1 MPASIKLQR
10 EYGEDL
16 AVIFVESQGA
26 SQEDAERFILRQR
39 WFGTPAMWTSERP
52 VSVAGS
58 GLPKH
63 ALLSADGRV
72 IAEGRHI
79 GKKTKLLIDEEIA
92 KGKGAP
98 AGTPKK
104 LKKAWSNFGK
114 GKVAK
119 AIAEAEKVGAKPEL
133 AEDAEEAIR
142 EFTRRTESRLD
153 RAAWLLE
160 NGYALRAEDAV
171 EDLLKELKGAGE
183 LYERALQL
191 EARFEEE
198 SVEAELEA
206 DKVIG
211 KALARLY
218 EDGREEKLF
227 VKLEKLAEKY
237 AGTKAAER
245 ARHAATLR
253 KES

>member
-1 MPASIKLQR
+1 
-10 EYGEDL
+10 
-16 AVIFVESQGA
+16 
-26 SQEDAERFILRQR
+26 
-39 WFGTPAMWTSERP
+39 MWTSERP